1 MVSVGCAHAAAGETL
16 AQVKA
21 RGSVRCGVSEG
32 IVGFSLRDDNG
43 RWSGLEVDFCRAL
56 AAAVLGDASKVTFVA
71 LKPAARFPALRG
83 SQIDVLL
90 RNTTWTLAREAG
102 LKVLFAGVLYYDGQG
117 FIVPSASKIKNVA
130 ALKGAKVCVQKS
142 TTSAQN
148 LVDYSSERDL
158 AIEPVVVDSDVDAA
172 AAFFA
177 GKCRALTADA
187 SQLAGLRLRAPKGPQ
202 SMVIL
207 PDRISRE
214 PLGPS
219 VRTGDDDWYLI
230 VRGVLAELVAL
241 EHAGVGKDDLA
252 KKSGSRQF
260 KHELEASDEVGRMLG
275 INPGWVNRIL
285 SSVGNYGDMY
295 ERNLGAGSQLKLER
309 GQNRL
314 WTQGG
319 LMYAP
324 SVR

>member
-1 MVSVGCAHAAAGETL
+1 MVMIGCAQAAPGETL
-16 AQVKA
+16 AQVKS

-32 IVGFSLRDDNG
+32 IVGFSLQNDNG

-56 AAAVLGDASKVTFVA
+56 AAAVLGDADKVTFVP
-71 LKPAARFPALRG
+71 LKPSGRFPALRG
-83 SQIDVLL
+83 GQVDVLL
-90 RNTTWTLAREAG
+90 RNTTWTLTREAA

-117 FIVPSASKIKNVA
+117 FIVPAGAKIKNVA
-130 ALKGAKVCVQKS
+130 ALKGAPVCVEKS

-148 LVDYSSERDL
+148 LADYSNERGL
-158 AIEPVVVDSDVDAA
+158 GMVPVVIDSDIEVAN
-172 AAFFA
+172 AFFA
-177 GKCRALTADA
+177 GKCRALTGDA
-187 SQLAGLRLRAPKGPQ
+187 SKLAGWRLRAPKGPQ

-219 VRTGDDDWYLI
+219 VRTGDEDWFML
-230 VRGVLAELVAL
+230 VHVVLSELVAL
-241 EHAGVGKDDLA
+241 EQSGVSQENFS
-252 KKSGSRQF
+252 KKL
-260 KHELEASDEVGRMLG
+260 ELPPIKREIQATDEIGRMLG
-275 INPGWVNRIL
+275 IPNGWVVRML
-285 SSVGNYGDMY
+285 SSVGNYGDLY
-295 ERNLGAGSQLKLER
+295 ERNLGDGSPLKLER

-324 SVR
+324 PAR